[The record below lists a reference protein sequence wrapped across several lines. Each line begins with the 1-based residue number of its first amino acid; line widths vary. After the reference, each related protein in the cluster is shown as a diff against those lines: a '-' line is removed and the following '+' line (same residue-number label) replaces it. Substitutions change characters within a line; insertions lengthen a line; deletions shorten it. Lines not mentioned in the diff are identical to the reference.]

1 MTILAARDIGI
12 SFGGIKA
19 IDGVSFEVSPGQILS
34 IIGPNGAGKTTLFN
48 IVSGV
53 YERDQGRIEL
63 SGEDVSGLTPDKLA
77 VRGLSRTFQN
87 LQIFQRMTAA
97 ENVMVGRHLR
107 ERCNL
112 FADMFRLP
120 SVTRQNSETRDAAL
134 ALLEEVGLKG
144 SADVSAGSLS
154 YGACKRLEIARAL
167 AAEPRVLLLDEPA
180 AGCNAVE
187 TEEIDELI
195 RRIAAKGIAVV
206 LVEHDMKLVMKI
218 SDRILVLNRGK
229 PIAEGGPR
237 EVRDNPAVLEAYLG
251 KHGAKE
257 AARA

>member
-12 SFGGIKA
+12 SFGGVKA
-19 IDGVSFEVSPGQILS
+19 IDGVSFSVSPGRILS

-53 YERDQGRIEL
+53 YERDQGRVEL
-63 SGEDVSGLTPDKLA
+63 SGEDVTGLAPDKLA
-77 VRGLSRTFQN
+77 TRGMSRTFQN

-112 FADMFRLP
+112 LADLFRLP
-120 SVTRQNSETRDAAL
+120 SVTRQNAETRDAAL
-134 ALLEEVGLKG
+134 ALLDEVGLRA
-144 SADVSAGSLS
+144 SADAAAGSLS

-167 AAEPRVLLLDEPA
+167 ASEPRVLLLDEPA
-180 AGCNAVE
+180 AGCNPVE

-195 RRIAAKGIAVV
+195 RRVAAKGIAVV

-218 SDRILVLNRGK
+218 SNHILV
-229 PIAEGGPR
+229 
-237 EVRDNPAVLEAYLG
+237 
-251 KHGAKE
+251 
-257 AARA
+257 

>member
-12 SFGGIKA
+12 SFGGVKA
-19 IDGVSFEVSPGQILS
+19 IDGVSFAVAPGRILS

-48 IVSGV
+48 VVSGV
-53 YERDQGRIEL
+53 YESNEGRVEL
-63 SGEDVSGLTPDKLA
+63 AGEDVTGLAPDRLA
-77 VRGLSRTFQN
+77 ARGLSRTFQN

-112 FADMFRLP
+112 FADLFRLP
-120 SVTRQNSETRDAAL
+120 SVTRQNRATREAAL
-134 ALLEEVGLKG
+134 ALLDDVGLRG
-144 SADVSAGSLS
+144 SADMPAGSLP

-187 TEEIDELI
+187 TAEIDELV
-195 RRIAAKGIAVV
+195 RRVAARGIAIV

-218 SDRILVLNRGK
+218 SDRVLVLNRGR
-229 PIAEGGPR
+229 PVVEGTPR
-237 EVRDNPAVLEAYLG
+237 EVRDDPAVLEAYLG
-251 KHGAKE
+251 QHGAKE